1 LNAALRD
8 VFDHPPDSL
17 RALPIK
23 AKMAVNVFGSL
34 AARRLIVKSLT
45 SSSIRHPLQTSLR
58 TYYSEHHPEPPP
70 FPEIQ
75 ETILSSALKRV
86 PEHGFTP
93 KALTLGAQDAG
104 YLEVSVQLFPR
115 GVYDLINYH
124 LVTQRLALKNN
135 VQFDP
140 NTKLGLGRKIKILTM
155 ERLKANK
162 DIIHCWQGALGHM
175 SLLGNIPAS
184 LEELNALTDEIWYLA
199 GDTSVDFS
207 WYSKRA
213 SLAGV
218 YASSEMFMTTDK
230 SADFVAT
237 SEFLDRRLEDVQKVG
252 ATIRGFG
259 QYASFMAG
267 SGIGLARSW
276 GMRI

>member
-1 LNAALRD
+1 MAL
-8 VFDHPPDSL
+8 
-17 RALPIK
+17 
-23 AKMAVNVFGSL
+23 NVFRSL
-34 AARRLIVKSLT
+34 PARRIT
-45 SSSIRHPLQTSLR
+45 SSSIKQTLQTSSR
-58 TYYSEHHPEPPP
+58 TYYSAHHPEAPP

-75 ETILSSALKRV
+75 DTILSSALKRV

-135 VQFDP
+135 VQFGLD
-140 NTKLGLGRKIKILTM
+140 TKLGLGRKIKILTI

-162 DIIHCWQGALGHM
+162 DIIHCWQEALGHM

-184 LEELNALTDEIWYLA
+184 LKELNALSDEIWYLA

-230 SADFVAT
+230 SVEFAAT
-237 SEFLDRRLEDVQKVG
+237 SDFLDRRLEDVQKVG
-252 ATIRGFG
+252 GTIGGLG
-259 QYASFMAG
+259 QYAGFMAG
-267 SGIGLARSW
+267 SGLGLARSW
-276 GMRI
+276 GMRV

>member
-1 LNAALRD
+1 
-8 VFDHPPDSL
+8 
-17 RALPIK
+17 
-23 AKMAVNVFGSL
+23 MAVNALKRIS
-34 AARRLIVKSLT
+34 ARQLT
-45 SSSIRHPLQTSLR
+45 RRTNTYSSIRHAGQTSLR

-70 FPEIQ
+70 FPQ
-75 ETILSSALKRV
+75 MQDTILSSALKRV
-86 PEHGFTP
+86 PEYGFSP

-104 YLEVSVQLFPR
+104 FLEVSVQLFPR

-135 VQFDP
+135 VQF
-140 NTKLGLGRKIKILTM
+140 NSETKLGLGRKVKIITM

-162 DIIHCWQGALGHM
+162 DIIHRWQEALGYM

-184 LEELNALTDEIWYLA
+184 LKELNALSDEIWYLA

-207 WYSKRA
+207 WYTKRA
-213 SLAGV
+213 TLAGV
-218 YASSEMFMTTDK
+218 YASSEMFMTTDQ
-230 SADFVAT
+230 SPDFVAT
-237 SEFLDRRLEDVQKVG
+237 SEFLDRRLQDVQKVG
-252 ATIRGFG
+252 GTIGGIG

-267 SGIGLARSW
+267 SSIGLARSW

>member
-1 LNAALRD
+1 
-8 VFDHPPDSL
+8 
-17 RALPIK
+17 
-23 AKMAVNVFGSL
+23 MNVFRSL
-34 AARRLIVKSLT
+34 PARRLAHESVI
-45 SSSIRHPLQTSLR
+45 SSSIRHITPTSFR
-58 TYYSEHHPEPPP
+58 AYYSKHHPEAPP

-75 ETILSSALKRV
+75 ETILSSALKHV
-86 PEHGFTP
+86 PEHGFTS

-124 LVTQRLALKNN
+124 LVTERLALKHK

-140 NTKLGLGRKIKILTM
+140 DTKLGLGRKIKILTM

-162 DIIHCWQGALGHM
+162 EIIHCWQGALGHM

-184 LEELNALTDEIWYLA
+184 LKELNALTDEIWYLA

-218 YASSEMFMTTDK
+218 YSSSEVFMTTDK
-230 SADFVAT
+230 SADFAAT
-237 SEFLDRRLEDVQKVG
+237 SDFLDRRLKDVQKVG
-252 ATIRGFG
+252 GAIGGLG

-267 SGIGLARSW
+267 SGLGLARSW
-276 GMRI
+276 GMRV